1 MIFSVE
7 HVLPELRV
15 PESNL
20 IDYKSINLSK
30 KHVVSETLRTYYNKF
45 NMKSKFIEFGFRV
58 PEVYHH
64 LTTEQNLD
72 ELTKDLPSFV
82 AKPSHMSFSDNV
94 YIHKGRKRPKNLNSL
109 NQSLYHSTQRD
120 EEPDMLKQ
128 CQRGIIIEEFIK
140 VKFELKVFVVFGEPI
155 IADLRTGCSEFYNID
170 YILRQNKYLN
180 WDLESDLICDLA
192 KDLQVDFFRVDFL
205 YDGYN
210 LFASE
215 CAFMP
220 STTFPESVE
229 SYIFRKLSIP
239 YYKYYYPHLY

>member
-82 AKPSHMSFSDNV
+82 AKP
-94 YIHKGRKRPKNLNSL
+94 
-109 NQSLYHSTQRD
+109 
-120 EEPDMLKQ
+120 
-128 CQRGIIIEEFIK
+128 
-140 VKFELKVFVVFGEPI
+140 
-155 IADLRTGCSEFYNID
+155 
-170 YILRQNKYLN
+170 
-180 WDLESDLICDLA
+180 
-192 KDLQVDFFRVDFL
+192 
-205 YDGYN
+205 
-210 LFASE
+210 
-215 CAFMP
+215 
-220 STTFPESVE
+220 
-229 SYIFRKLSIP
+229 
-239 YYKYYYPHLY
+239 